1 MSKDINS
8 ITLSG
13 RLTRDMEV
21 RATPSGTPIGTI
33 GLAYNGSRKNHQTGA
48 YEDVANFI
56 DCIIIGSRA
65 NALQRFLTK
74 GTQIVVSG
82 ELRYS
87 SWEKDGQKRSKHEIV
102 VDEIKFF
109 GSRNSQQSQH
119 PAAPQSDIYDAEI
132 LW

>member
-8 ITLSG
+8 ITISG

-56 DCIIIGSRA
+56 DCTIIGSRA

-74 GTQIVVSG
+74 GTPVVVSG

-102 VDEIKFF
+102 VDEVKFF
-109 GSRNSQQSQH
+109 GSRNAQQQVE
-119 PAAPQSDIYDAEI
+119 PQADVYDVDCPF
-132 LW
+132 

>member
-1 MSKDINS
+1 MSKDINTV
-8 ITLSG
+8 TLSG

-56 DCIIIGSRA
+56 DCTIIGSRA

-74 GTQIVVSG
+74 GTPVVVSG

-87 SWEKDGQKRSKHEIV
+87 SWERDGQKRSKHEIV
-102 VDEIKFF
+102 VNEVKFF
-109 GSRNSQQSQH
+109 GSRNAQQ
-119 PAAPQSDIYDAEI
+119 PVEPQADVYDVDCPF
-132 LW
+132 

>member
-21 RATPSGTPIGTI
+21 RATPMGTTIGSI
-33 GLAYNGSRKNHQTGA
+33 GLAYNGTKKNHQTGA
-48 YEDVANFI
+48 YEDVANFV
-56 DCIIIGSRA
+56 DCTIIGSRA

-74 GTQIVVSG
+74 GTTVVVSG

-102 VDEIKFF
+102 VDEVKFF
-109 GSRNSQQSQH
+109 GSRNSQQS
-119 PAAPQSDIYDAEI
+119 AAPQSDIYDAEI